1 MHWKDNYEQ
10 LLQKSQA
17 VQQIEIQLRTYAS
30 MVDDLNRRNTEL
42 TSANEKHRIAA
53 AAADKNAAKLA
64 EAEREAA
71 ALRRDNKDREE
82 RLLELQGREKAH
94 RLVEE
99 ANSKLKKEREEALLR
114 LQEKTKENKSQAL
127 QLEERTSRIAQ
138 LEQEVAEMEESSE
151 RSKERSEKM
160 DRLMR
165 ENNRLNAALMEK
177 VNDIEKL
184 QYRLN
189 SLDNRLSN
197 AQAELQR
204 ARLQLEES
212 QQSEKAFEVEV
223 KDLRE
228 RYEAETATR
237 MQLEDRLL
245 RSSQDLLAA
254 KFALSK
260 LAEEHAEQLQASQK
274 EGLRVEEEM
283 GQLREELQLLE
294 NDKQETQAAL
304 AQAQGKID
312 NLRSEVGEF
321 SWQLEEAGR
330 REREHRVA
338 LSGLEAD
345 LQRLSS
351 DNDKLR
357 SAINNMKAL
366 AAKVREFNELVLSE

>member
-1 MHWKDNYEQ
+1 

-53 AAADKNAAKLA
+53 AAAEKNAAKLA

-71 ALRRDNKDREE
+71 ALRRDNKEREE

-94 RLVEE
+94 RLLEE
-99 ANSKLKKEREEALLR
+99 ANGKLKKEREEAVVR
-114 LQEKTKENKSQAL
+114 LQERTKENKSQAL
-127 QLEERTSRIAQ
+127 QLEERGSRIAQ
-138 LEQEVAEMEESSE
+138 LEQELAEMEESSE

-189 SLDNRLSN
+189 NLDNRFSN

-204 ARLQLEES
+204 ARLQLEET
-212 QQSEKAFEVEV
+212 QQNEKAFEVEA

-237 MQLEDRLL
+237 LQLEDRLL
-245 RSSQDLLAA
+245 RGSQDLLAN
-254 KFALSK
+254 KFALAK
-260 LAEEHAEQLQASQK
+260 MAEEHAEQLQLIEK
-274 EGLRVEEEM
+274 ESARVEEEM
-283 GQLREELQLLE
+283 AQLREELQHLHS
-294 NDKQETQAAL
+294 DKQETQGAL
-304 AQAQGKID
+304 LQAQAKID
-312 NLRSEVGEF
+312 ALRTEVGEF
-321 SWQLEEAGR
+321 SW
-330 REREHRVA
+330 
-338 LSGLEAD
+338 
-345 LQRLSS
+345 
-351 DNDKLR
+351 
-357 SAINNMKAL
+357 
-366 AAKVREFNELVLSE
+366 